1 MSKSHDVMSTGILLD
16 TGTNE
21 LEILEFHINGTAGDQ
36 SAPERHSFGVNVAK
50 VMEVI
55 ESPVLEPQPG
65 AAHPSFRG
73 LLSLRGHILPVIDL
87 AVWLGIDRAQSRFD
101 NIIVTE
107 FSKSVTGFVVSGVTG
122 IHRVGWAEVIPP
134 DSCVPKGGVQAI
146 IGLVERDGHFIQL
159 LDLESI
165 IADLSPQD
173 RIGSGVAMTVAPRRY
188 SVLAADDSASI
199 RQLLEGTLGRAGMS
213 VRIVHNGQEALEA
226 ARDIARQAAEQG
238 RPAHE
243 LLDVVVSDIE
253 MPLMD
258 GFTLTKNLK
267 SDAALQDVPVILYSS
282 IITDELRHKGES
294 VGADCQVSKPDLE
307 RIPEVAMRLVQER
320 EARRSAANAS

>member
-1 MSKSHDVMSTGILLD
+1 MATGILLD

-21 LEILEFHINGTAGDQ
+21 LEILEFHINGSAGDQ
-36 SAPERHSFGVNVAK
+36 EGAERHSFGVNVAK

-55 ESPVLEPQPG
+55 ESPLLEPLPG
-65 AAHPSFRG
+65 ATHPSFRG
-73 LLSLRGHILPVIDL
+73 LISLRGHILPVVDL
-87 AVWLGIDRAQSRFD
+87 AVWLGIAKQPDPRD

-107 FSKSVTGFVVSGVTG
+107 FSRAVTGFVVSGVTG

-134 DSCVPKGGVQAI
+134 ESCVPKGAVQAI
-146 IGLVERDGHFIQL
+146 VGLIERDGHFIQL

-165 IADLSPQD
+165 IADLSPED
-173 RIGSGVAMTVAPRRY
+173 RLSAGAALTVAPREY

-199 RQLLEGTLGRAGMS
+199 RQLLERALSRAGMA
-213 VRIVHNGQEALEA
+213 VRIVTNGQEALAA
-226 ARDIARQAAEQG
+226 AREIARRAAAQG

-243 LLDVVVSDIE
+243 LLDVVISDIE

-267 SDAALQDVPVILYSS
+267 ADPALKDVPVILYSS

-294 VGADCQVSKPDLE
+294 VGADWQVSKPDLE
-307 RIPEVAMRLVQER
+307 RIPEVAVRLVEER
-320 EARRSAANAS
+320 EARRYAAGNRSAADAS

>member
-1 MSKSHDVMSTGILLD
+1 MSTGILLD

-21 LEILEFHINGTAGDQ
+21 LEILEFHINGTAEGQEDL
-36 SAPERHSFGVNVAK
+36 ELHSFGVNVAK

-55 ESPVLEPQPG
+55 ESPLLEPLPG

-73 LLSLRGHILPVIDL
+73 LISLRGHILPVIEL
-87 AVWLGIDRAQSRFD
+87 AVWLGIGKKPDRRD

-107 FSKSVTGFVVSGVTG
+107 FSQAVTGFVVSGVTG

-134 DSCVPKGGVQAI
+134 DSCVPKGGIQAI
-146 IGLVERDGHFIQL
+146 VGLIERDGHFIQL

-173 RIGSGVAMTVAPRRY
+173 RLSASAPVTVAPREY

-199 RQLLEGTLGRAGMS
+199 RQMLESTLRRAGMR
-213 VRIVHNGQEALEA
+213 VKMVNNGQEALEA
-226 ARDIARQAAEQG
+226 AREIARQAEAQG

-267 SDAALQDVPVILYSS
+267 SDAALKDVPVILYSS

-294 VGADCQVSKPDLE
+294 VGADCQVSKPDLP
-307 RIPEVAMRLVQER
+307 RIPEMAIRLVRER
-320 EARRSAANAS
+320 ETRRDAKEHG